1 MYNDKH
7 DTNTKNTRQSRHENC
22 QLLRIA
28 KRCWDSQKNELKKTQ
43 HPHDITFTFDS
54 ATALAP
60 RALYT
65 LHVEVLKEG
74 RVDHSSDTGLGARL
88 VNSKFHTSSSST
100 SCTKMGLFFWTLTA
114 KWTLGPSCKRSRK
127 THLYPFIHS
136 ELVSTCRSCK
146 QLKIE
151 ST

>member
-100 SCTKMGLFFWTLTA
+100 SCTKMELFFGLWLPSGHWGLPA
-114 KWTLGPSCKRSRK
+114 NALGR
-127 THLYPFIHS
+127 LIFILLS